1 MPIYGAVEA
10 GGTKF
15 IVAVGDGAASEPRV
29 IKRIATSSDSLQTLR
44 EVLDFFA
51 EHGPLDAAGVATF
64 GPVDFVKGT
73 ISTTPKEGW
82 AHFPLRGELEK
93 ALNVPVGFD
102 TDVNGAALAEARHGA
117 GQGAQSLVYITVGT
131 GIGGGAIIAGRPVH
145 GLLHPEMGH
154 LPVRLHP
161 EEPSGFNGVCPYH
174 GNCLEGSASGPAIES
189 RWGVPAIQL
198 PPDHMAWRVEA
209 DYLAQACLSMSV
221 ILSPERIVLGGGVME
236 QPHLLGMVRARLEE
250 LNHGYIP
257 LPALSAPGLKYPG
270 LTGAFVLAEE
280 ALG

>member
-1 MPIYGAVEA
+1 VPI
-10 GGTKF
+10 
-15 IVAVGDGAASEPRV
+15 
-29 IKRIATSSDSLQTLR
+29 
-44 EVLDFFA
+44 
-51 EHGPLDAAGVATF
+51 
-64 GPVDFVKGT
+64 
-73 ISTTPKEGW
+73 
-82 AHFPLRGELEK
+82 
-93 ALNVPVGFD
+93 GFD

-161 EEPSGFNGVCPYH
+161 EEPGGFKGVCPYH
-174 GNCLEGSASGPAIES
+174 GNCLEGSASGPAIEA
-189 RWGVPAIQL
+189 RWGMPAARL
-198 PPDHMAWRVEA
+198 SPDHPAWRIEA

-221 ILSPERIVLGGGVME
+221 ILSPERIVLGGGVMD
-236 QPHLLGMVRARLEE
+236 QPHLLAMVCTRLEE

-257 LPALSAPGLKYPG
+257 LPVLSSPALKYPG

-280 ALG
+280 ALR